1 MYIQVVICETRDRE
15 GGDYVNRPKWC
26 QMCRLGPRWVF
37 LYFKSCFFKKLT
49 YILLHIQLLSTKQ
62 AIGNDARYI
71 VCALHKF
78 FSSFFFLILLIFYC
92 IYISFNLRNSMH
104 QDGQRQHKGPN
115 QQGRRQAGAWDVICL
130 KSPGIFF
137 ILHLVSCY

>member
-15 GGDYVNRPKWC
+15 GSDYENGPKQC
-26 QMCRLGPRWVF
+26 QMRCLGPRWV
-37 LYFKSCFFKKLT
+37 LYFKLCFFQKLT

-71 VCALHKF
+71 VCALRKF
-78 FSSFFFLILLIFYC
+78 FSSFFLILLIFYC
-92 IYISFNLRNSMH
+92 IYISFNLWNSMH
-104 QDGQRQHKGPN
+104 QDGQQRHKGPN
-115 QQGRRQAGAWDVICL
+115 QQERRQAGAWDAICL